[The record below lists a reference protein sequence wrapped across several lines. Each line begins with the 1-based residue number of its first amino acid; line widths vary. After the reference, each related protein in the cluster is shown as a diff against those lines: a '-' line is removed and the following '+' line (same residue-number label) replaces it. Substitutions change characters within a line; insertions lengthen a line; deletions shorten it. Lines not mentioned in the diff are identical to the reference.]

1 MNQPLSHYFI
11 NSSHNTYL
19 VGNQVRI
26 GYHVLQ
32 IRILAICIFL
42 AGNKEDNAVAKANFT
57 PLFKSSSKICQT
69 SWEYNSQ

>member
-42 AGNKEDNAVAKANFT
+42 AGNKEDNAVAKANFS
-57 PLFKSSSKICQT
+57 PAISN
-69 SWEYNSQ
+69 WNSIQKFHKDLSN